1 MYKNKKV
8 FNLVFFALIALILSF
23 GLWFSGQKTV
33 QAEDANDSTELS
45 ERIKKYIN
53 NDEVYTSYV
62 NGTVKET
69 ELIAFH
75 EVGFNKK
82 DPKRLK
88 YHFYLYVPKS
98 HTLSQAQKD
107 IEMRVWDN
115 KVTLMSGQIIER
127 NDKDR
132 FYLLEMGIKSADD
145 RKHVIETGAEK
156 GYREY
161 VFGYIPWRYEGKDYT
176 PELID
181 RKYIYKGY
189 EEGLDETSIGGS
201 TLTATSE
208 KTRYLNLDVRS
219 VTYTGGLVDYDSR
232 YQLFS
237 VYFSI
242 PRHLTDT
249 YGYLK
254 KVEASF
260 YETLLEN
267 VMITENQ
274 DIYNDLKE
282 YIDNGYKSVS
292 NEPIGSKFLASA
304 FEPTEYQT
312 NEHFFDLGY
321 AKEFYKNKYGTN
333 YRYKDSQFHKFSMV
347 YKRKFDK
354 EYKIS
359 SEQIKKDL
367 PKNLKEVPQM
377 SRTAEDENGDSKTS
391 GFYQFEYE
399 NGDPIKT
406 TVLGEKTTAFQRF
419 WHFGFKKPD
428 VSTKV
433 DFDRRIVKVEEDIYD
448 NNADEKYK
456 VDKDYLD
463 GLRRYYSNAKQD
475 SKDTYLLRYAVRKV
489 RWENFGQLY
498 RHEIKNSVF
507 GPHYMKEKGI
517 QGEHGEGLGYNY
529 GIKFPVFLDFN
540 IISLTFC
547 NKTAETKIYTI
558 SKQINH
564 VPDMVVPIRPGIIPK
579 IEKMPSK
586 YTKLFKILGA
596 TVGTLLIVGAFIGL
610 MSVLGSKNKMLP
622 VVPMVKKT
630 NKIKKNKRKET

>member
-1 MYKNKKV
+1 MFKSKKLI
-8 FNLVFFALIALILSF
+8 NIIICLLIAIILSA
-23 GLWFSGQKTV
+23 GLRYIPQTV
-33 QAEDANDSTELS
+33 VKAEGAYDSTELS

-53 NDEVYTSYV
+53 NDEVYASYI

-75 EVGFNKK
+75 EVGFNRK
-82 DPKRLK
+82 DSKRLK

-98 HTLSQAQKD
+98 HTLSLIQKD
-107 IEMRVWDN
+107 IEMRVWNN
-115 KVTLMSGQIIER
+115 KVTLLSGQIIER

-132 FYLLEMGIKSADD
+132 FYLLEMDITSEDD
-145 RKHVIETGAEK
+145 RKHIIDVGIEK

-189 EEGLDETSIGGS
+189 EEGLDETSIGES
-201 TLTATSE
+201 TLTATCE

-219 VTYTGGLVDYDSR
+219 VTYTGGLVDYNAR
-232 YQLFS
+232 FQLFS

-260 YETLLEN
+260 YETLLAN

-274 DIYNDLKE
+274 NIYNDLKE
-282 YIDNGYKSVS
+282 YIDNGYKPVS
-292 NEPIGSKFLASA
+292 ETPIGSKFLASA
-304 FEPTEYQT
+304 NEPTEYQT
-312 NEHFFDLGY
+312 DVAFFDLGY
-321 AKEFYKNKYGTN
+321 AKEFYKKKYGTN

-347 YKRKFDK
+347 YKRKFDN

-359 SEQIKKDL
+359 AEQIKKDL

-377 SRTAEDENGDSKTS
+377 SQTAEDENGERKSS

-399 NGDPIKT
+399 NGEPIKT
-406 TVLGEKTTAFQRF
+406 TTLGEKTTAFQRF

-433 DFDRRIVKVEEDIYD
+433 DFDKRIVKVEDDIYD

-456 VDKDYLD
+456 VDKSYLED
-463 GLRRYYSNAKQD
+463 LRKYYSDSKQN

-489 RWENFGQLY
+489 RWENFGCLS
-498 RHEIKNSVF
+498 RHELKKSIISDIR
-507 GPHYMKEKGI
+507 EKGI
-517 QGEHGEGLGYNY
+517 GSDIGHSY
-529 GIKFPVFLDFN
+529 GIKLPVFLDFN
-540 IISLTFC
+540 IISLTFF
-547 NKTAETKIYTI
+547 NKTGETKIYTI
-558 SKQINH
+558 SKHINH
-564 VPDMVVPIRPGIIPK
+564 VPDMVVPIKPSVVPK

-586 YTKLFKILGA
+586 FSKIFKILGA
-596 TVGTLLIVGAFIGL
+596 TVGVLLFVGAFVGV
-610 MSVLGSKNKMLP
+610 MSVIVNSRGTGIK
-622 VVPMVKKT
+622 
-630 NKIKKNKRKET
+630 KIKKYKRKET

>member
-1 MYKNKKV
+1 MFKSKKLI
-8 FNLVFFALIALILSF
+8 NIIICLLIAIILSA
-23 GLWFSGQKTV
+23 GLRYIPQKV
-33 QAEDANDSTELS
+33 VKAEGAYDSTELS

-53 NDEVYTSYV
+53 NDEVYTSYI

-75 EVGFNKK
+75 EVGFNRK
-82 DPKRLK
+82 DSKRLK

-98 HTLSQAQKD
+98 HTLSQIQKD
-107 IEMRVWDN
+107 IEMRVWNN
-115 KVTLMSGQIIER
+115 KVTLLSGQIIER

-132 FYLLEMGIKSADD
+132 FYLLEMDITSEDD
-145 RKHVIETGAEK
+145 RKHIIDVGIEK

-189 EEGLDETSIGGS
+189 EEGLDETSIGKS
-201 TLTATSE
+201 TLTATCE

-219 VTYTGGLVDYDSR
+219 VTYTGGLVDYNAR
-232 YQLFS
+232 FQLFS

-242 PRHLTDT
+242 PKHLTDT

-267 VMITENQ
+267 VMITDDQ

-292 NEPIGSKFLASA
+292 EAPIGSKFLANA

-312 NEHFFDLGY
+312 DVAFFDLGY
-321 AKEFYKNKYGTN
+321 AKEFYKKKYGTN
-333 YRYKDSQFHKFSMV
+333 YKYTDSQFRKFSMV
-347 YKRKFDK
+347 YKRKFDN

-359 SEQIKKDL
+359 AEEIKKDL

-377 SRTAEDENGDSKTS
+377 AQTAEDENGERKSS

-399 NGDPIKT
+399 NGEPIKT
-406 TVLGEKTTAFQRF
+406 TTLGEKTTAFQRF

-433 DFDRRIVKVEEDIYD
+433 DFDRRIVKVEDDIYD

-456 VDKDYLD
+456 VDKSYLED
-463 GLRRYYSNAKQD
+463 LRKYYSDSKQN

-489 RWENFGQLY
+489 RWENFGELR
-498 RHEIKNSVF
+498 RHELKKSIISDIR
-507 GPHYMKEKGI
+507 EKGI
-517 QGEHGEGLGYNY
+517 QGKHSGGLSTNY
-529 GIKFPVFLDFN
+529 GIKLPVFLDFN
-540 IISLTFC
+540 IISLTFF
-547 NKTAETKIYTI
+547 NKTGETKIYTI
-558 SKQINH
+558 SKHINH
-564 VPDMVVPIRPGIIPK
+564 VPDMVVPIKPSVVPK

-586 YTKLFKILGA
+586 FSKIFKILGA
-596 TVGTLLIVGAFIGL
+596 TVGVLLFVGAFVGV
-610 MSVLGSKNKMLP
+610 MSVIVNSRGTGIK
-622 VVPMVKKT
+622 
-630 NKIKKNKRKET
+630 KIKKYKRKET